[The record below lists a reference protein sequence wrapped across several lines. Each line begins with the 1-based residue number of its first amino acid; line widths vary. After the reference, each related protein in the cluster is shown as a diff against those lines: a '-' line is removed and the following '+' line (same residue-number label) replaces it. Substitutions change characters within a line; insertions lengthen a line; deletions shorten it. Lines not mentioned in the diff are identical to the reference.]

1 MAGPRKIASYLA
13 NLLTLGLVYAGPMNL
28 QLTGKV
34 ALVTGASQGIG
45 RAVAAGLAAEG
56 VRVVLCARSES
67 VLSKTVEAIRLAG
80 GEAFA
85 APGDVSSARGISD
98 LLATTTRYHGA
109 PVILVVNAGGPPA
122 GPAATTSDE
131 AWAKAFE
138 LTLLSAVRLSRATL
152 PAMRAAGWGRII
164 NITSLS
170 VRQPVKN
177 LALSNALRAAVT
189 GFAKTLSTEVA
200 AQGITVNNVAPG
212 YTATERLNEL
222 FKDPAA
228 KQALID
234 SVPAKRL
241 GTPEEVAA
249 AVILLASQQAAYLT
263 GQTILVDGGVVGS
276 LL

>member
-1 MAGPRKIASYLA
+1 
-13 NLLTLGLVYAGPMNL
+13 MNL
-28 QLTGKV
+28 QIAGKV

-45 RAVAAGLAAEG
+45 RAVAVGLATEG
-56 VRVVLCARSES
+56 VRVVLCARNEG

-85 APGDVSSARGISD
+85 APGDVGSARGVGD
-98 LLATTTRYHGA
+98 LLATTTRYYGA
-109 PVILVVNAGGPPA
+109 PDILVINAGGPPP
-122 GPAATTSDE
+122 GPAAAISDD

-138 LTLLSAVRLSRATL
+138 LTLMSAVRLSRAVI
-152 PAMRAAGWGRII
+152 PAMQAAGWGRII

-189 GFAKTLSTEVA
+189 GFAKTLATEVA

-222 FKDPAA
+222 VKDAAA

-234 SVPAKRL
+234 SVPARRL
-241 GTPEEVAA
+241 GTPEEIAA
-249 AVILLASQQAAYLT
+249 AVVFVASQQAAYLT